1 MSDAEARVDATE
13 LARIEAV
20 LADRWPES
28 RINPALT
35 REQALMDLL
44 GSPQLSAPVVHVA
57 GTNGKTSTS
66 RMIESLVRAAGL
78 RTGLFTSPHLHTPQE
93 RICIDGEP
101 VDVARFAA
109 SYDEIA
115 PFVELVDQREGR
127 LTWFEVL
134 TGMAFAC
141 FADAPVEAM
150 IVECGIGGT
159 WDSTN
164 VVDPATCVITPIG
177 MDHSNYLGDTLA
189 EIAEQKA
196 GIITAAVPVITA
208 AQDSEAMAVLADK
221 AAEMGAPLLRAG
233 VDFSI
238 VGRDLAVGGQML
250 DIETSLGLY
259 EEIFLPLHGRHQ
271 AENAAV
277 ALAAAEAFL
286 GGRGLSAELVRE
298 GLSGVMSPGRL
309 EVLRNS
315 PTVVADAAHNPHGMA
330 SLTAAVTEVFGF
342 PRIVA
347 VVAIFADKDASAMLA
362 ELANVATDVIVTR
375 NSSPRSLAPD
385 ELADLALEV
394 WDDSQVRV
402 AADLAEA
409 LEMAVTLADEEP
421 PGAVGVVVTG
431 SVITVADAKRLL
443 GRG

>member
-1 MSDAEARVDATE
+1 MRTDAAE
-13 LARIEAV
+13 LARIERV

-44 GSPQLSAPVVHVA
+44 GSPQRSAPVVHVA

-66 RMIESLVRAAGL
+66 RMIDALIRAAGL

-101 VDVARFAA
+101 VDVERFAA
-109 SYDEIA
+109 AYDEIA
-115 PFVELVDQREGR
+115 PFVELVDASEGR

-150 IVECGIGGT
+150 IIECGIGGT

-177 MDHSNYLGDTLA
+177 MDHSDYLGDTLA

-196 GIITAAVPVITA
+196 GIITASVPVITS
-208 AQDSEAMAVLADK
+208 AQEPEAMAVLADR
-221 AAEMGAPLLRAG
+221 AAEMSAPLLRAG

-277 ALAAAEAFL
+277 AVAAAEAFL
-286 GGRGLSAELVRE
+286 GGRGLGIELVRE
-298 GLSGVMSPGRL
+298 GISGVLSPGRL

-330 SLTAAVTEVFGF
+330 SLTAAVMEVFAF

-347 VVAIFADKDASAMLA
+347 VVAIFADKDAPAMLA
-362 ELANVATDVIVTR
+362 ELSNVATDVIVTR
-375 NSSPRSLAPD
+375 NSSERSLSPD
-385 ELADLALEV
+385 ELAELALEV
-394 WDDSQVRV
+394 WDDSAVHV
-402 AADLAEA
+402 AEDLAEA
-409 LEMAVTLADEEP
+409 LERAVTLADEEP

-431 SVITVADAKRLL
+431 SVITVADAKRLM

>member
-101 VDVARFAA
+101 VDVERFAA

-150 IVECGIGGT
+150 VVECGIGGT

-177 MDHSNYLGDTLA
+177 MDHSDYLGDTLA

-271 AENAAV
+271 AENVAV

-298 GLSGVMSPGRL
+298 GISGVMSPGRL

-330 SLTAAVTEVFGF
+330 SLTAAVTEVFAF

-375 NSSPRSLAPD
+375 NSSPRSLSPD

>member
-1 MSDAEARVDATE
+1 MSEAEERTDATE

-35 REQALMDLL
+35 REQALMDLM
-44 GSPQLSAPVVHVA
+44 GSPQSSAPVVHVA

-101 VDVARFAA
+101 VDVERFAA

-115 PFVELVDQREGR
+115 PFVHLVDEREGR

-150 IVECGIGGT
+150 IIECGIGGT

-177 MDHSNYLGDTLA
+177 MDHSNYLGDTLG

-196 GIITAAVPVITA
+196 GIITASVPVITA
-208 AQDSEAMAVLADK
+208 VQDPEAMAVLADR

-259 EEIFLPLHGRHQ
+259 EEVFLPLHGRHQ
-271 AENAAV
+271 AENAALAV
-277 ALAAAEAFL
+277 AAAEAFL

-298 GLSGVMSPGRL
+298 GISGVLSPGRL

-330 SLTAAVTEVFGF
+330 SLTAAISEVFGF

-347 VVAIFADKDASAMLA
+347 VVAIFADKDAPAMLA
-362 ELANVATDVIVTR
+362 ELATVATDVIVTR
-375 NSSPRSLAPD
+375 NSSPRSLSPE
-385 ELADLALEV
+385 ELAEMALEV
-394 WDDSQVRV
+394 WDDSAVQE
-402 AADLAEA
+402 AANLAEA
-409 LEMAVTLADEEP
+409 LELAVTLADEEL

-431 SVITVADAKRLL
+431 SVVTVADAKRLL

>member
-1 MSDAEARVDATE
+1 MSEPEARTDAAE
-13 LARIEAV
+13 LARIEAM

-28 RINPALT
+28 RINPALA
-35 REQALMDLL
+35 REQLLMDLL
-44 GSPQLSAPVVHVA
+44 GSPQLSAPVVHIA

-78 RTGLFTSPHLHTPQE
+78 RTGMFTSPHLHTPQE

-101 VDVARFAA
+101 VDVERFAA

-115 PFVELVDQREGR
+115 PFVHLVDEREGR

-177 MDHSNYLGDTLA
+177 MDHSDYLGDTLA

-196 GIITAAVPVITA
+196 GIITAAAPVITSV
-208 AQDSEAMAVLADK
+208 QEPEAMAVLADR
-221 AAEMGAPLLRAG
+221 AAEMGATLLRAG

-250 DIETSLGLY
+250 DIETASGLY

-277 ALAAAEAFL
+277 AVAAAEAFL
-286 GGRGLSAELVRE
+286 GGRGLSAELVQE
-298 GLSGVMSPGRL
+298 GISGVISPGRL

-330 SLTAAVTEVFGF
+330 SLTAAVEEVFSF

-347 VVAIFADKDASAMLA
+347 VVAIFADKDASAMLV

-394 WDDSQVRV
+394 WDDSAVQV
-402 AADLAEA
+402 ASDLTDA
-409 LEMAVTLADEEP
+409 LELAVTMADEEP
-421 PGAVGVVVTG
+421 PGAVGILVTG

>member
-1 MSDAEARVDATE
+1 MSEPEARTDAAE
-13 LARIEAV
+13 LARIEAM

-35 REQALMDLL
+35 REQLLMDLL
-44 GSPQLSAPVVHVA
+44 GSPQLSAPVVHIA

-78 RTGLFTSPHLHTPQE
+78 RTGMFTSPHLHTPQE

-101 VDVARFAA
+101 VDVERFAA

-115 PFVELVDQREGR
+115 PFVHLVDEREGR

-177 MDHSNYLGDTLA
+177 MDHSDYLGDTLT

-196 GIITAAVPVITA
+196 GIITAPAPVITSV
-208 AQDSEAMAVLADK
+208 QEPEAMAVLADR
-221 AAEMGAPLLRAG
+221 AAEMGATLLRAG

-250 DIETSLGLY
+250 DIETASGLY

-277 ALAAAEAFL
+277 AVAAAEAFL
-286 GGRGLSAELVRE
+286 GGRGLSAELVQE
-298 GLSGVMSPGRL
+298 GISGVISPGRL

-330 SLTAAVTEVFGF
+330 SLTAAVEEVFSF

-394 WDDSQVRV
+394 WDDSAVQV
-402 AADLAEA
+402 ASDLADA
-409 LEMAVTLADEEP
+409 LELAVTMADEEP
-421 PGAVGVVVTG
+421 PGAVGILVTG